1 MRRLLIGSLTAAMV
15 IISSSQMLFAA
26 PASTNKTAAVV
37 KRFPPVDECLH
48 LDGYFD
54 LRQKFEGIVQ
64 RRDATSLIAML
75 SPNISWSF
83 GGDEGKTAFIENWK
97 LKSGKAS
104 PIWAELDKIV
114 RLGCTSDNAG
124 IVMPHVFSQDPGTGD
139 AGAGAALVLGPE
151 VKLRAG
157 PSTASAQKALM
168 NWNVV
173 MLGDQD
179 PTGKWTAV
187 TTQDGKTGYIR
198 NDYLRNFLD
207 YRISFERLPK
217 GWQINFFI
225 AGD

>member
-1 MRRLLIGSLTAAMV
+1 MRHLVVSS
-15 IISSSQMLFAA
+15 IISALLLSSAASAAA
-26 PASTNKTAAVV
+26 PATSIKAPLTI
-37 KRFPPVDECLH
+37 KRFPPVDECMH

-64 RRDATSLIAML
+64 RRDAMALTAMI
-75 SPNISWSF
+75 SPTISWSF
-83 GGDEGKTAFIENWK
+83 GGEEGKASFIENWK

-114 RLGCTSDNAG
+114 RLGCTADNAG
-124 IVMPHVFSQDPGTGD
+124 IVMPHMFSQDPGTGD

-157 PSTASAQKALM
+157 PSTATAQKALM

-173 MLGDQD
+173 MVGEQD

-207 YRISFERLPK
+207 YRISFERTAK